1 MIAVP
6 CLHHGDGM
14 NTSSLKKTPDTIT
27 DADIEKIQRLMEW
40 AELIHKDLG
49 EFIGALDRFAM
60 EKKTAGKPP
69 MQDFLTANK
78 KAANQHE

>member
-1 MIAVP
+1 M
-6 CLHHGDGM
+6 HHGDGM
-14 NTSSLKKTPDTIT
+14 NASSLKKTSDTIT

-49 EFIGALDRFAM
+49 EFIGALDRFTM
-60 EKKTAGKPP
+60 EKKTAGKPA

-78 KAANQHE
+78 RAANQHE

>member
-1 MIAVP
+1 MD
-6 CLHHGDGM
+6 HGNAMQENHALQKSVED
-14 NTSSLKKTPDTIT
+14 LK
-27 DADIEKIQRLMEW
+27 DADLEKIQRLLEW

-49 EFIGALDRFAM
+49 DFIGSLDRLYM
-60 EKKTAGKPP
+60 EKKTAGRPP

>member
-1 MIAVP
+1 MQDNYLP
-6 CLHHGDGM
+6 RK
-14 NTSSLKKTPDTIT
+14 SLEDLKN
-27 DADIEKIQRLMEW
+27 ADLEKIQRLLEW

-49 EFIGALDRFAM
+49 DFIGSLDRLYM
-60 EKKTAGKPP
+60 EKKTAGRPP